1 MEPTAFLPGNWQ
13 TAIDVRDFIQKN
25 VTPYH
30 GDASFL
36 AGPTERTRLVNDKYL
51 RLKQLEN
58 EFGGCLDIDTTTVSS
73 LLTYKPG
80 YLDREHELIV
90 GLQTKIG
97 RAHV

>member
-36 AGPTERTRLVNDKYL
+36 AGSTERTLLVNDKYL
-51 RLKQLEN
+51 
-58 EFGGCLDIDTTTVSS
+58 
-73 LLTYKPG
+73 
-80 YLDREHELIV
+80 
-90 GLQTKIG
+90 
-97 RAHV
+97 